1 MRVIPPLEITA
12 AMLTSSTLVETTPA
26 AYNAGTAYALGD
38 LVYVGTVGQ
47 ALTVYRSLQNAN
59 TGNTPASSPAWWEE
73 VNDVYAE
80 YAGGTTYALGDI
92 VQVAA
97 THLVYESLV
106 AGNLGN
112 AVTDTTKW
120 QEVGPTNK
128 WAMFDVLR
136 NTQSTAPEGITVV
149 ITPGERIDSIALV
162 GVDAQTV
169 TITMTDAGGGTT
181 YYTHT
186 EDMTTRD
193 VAGWYDYF
201 FTPFEIKPTLVLFDL
216 PPYSGAKLTVELTR
230 TGGQVSCGGIV
241 IGSNQYIGDV
251 LHDGESDALNF
262 STVTRDEFGTAT
274 LVQRRSIPK
283 VNVTAVVDKTYVT
296 AIYNLRKALNAK
308 PAFWALL
315 EDAGDGYFEAF
326 AILGF
331 YRRFTINAA
340 LPEQAIVSLELEEI

>member
-12 AMLTSSTLVETTPA
+12 ALLTSSTLVETTPA
-26 AYNAGTAYALGD
+26 AYNAGTAYAVGD
-38 LVYVGTVGQ
+38 LVYRGTVGQ

-59 TGNTPASSPAWWEE
+59 TGNTPESEPTWWEE

-80 YAGGTTYALGDI
+80 YDAGATYALGDI

-106 AGNLGN
+106 AGNTGN

-120 QEVGPTNK
+120 EEIGPTNK

-136 NTQSTAPEGITVV
+136 NTQSTAPEAITVE
-149 ITPGERIDSIALV
+149 ITPGVRIDSIALV
-162 GVDAQTV
+162 GVDAQTA
-169 TITMTDAGGGTT
+169 TITMTDTGETET
-181 YYTHT
+181 YYTHS
-186 EDMTTRD
+186 EEMTTRD
-193 VAGWYDYF
+193 LADWYDYF
-201 FTPFEIKPTLVLFDL
+201 FDEFTFKPTLALFDL
-216 PPYSGAKLTVELTR
+216 PPYAGAKITVALER
-230 TGGQVSCGGIV
+230 TGGEVSCGGVV
-241 IGSNQYIGDV
+241 IGSNQFIGDV

-262 STVTRDEFGTAT
+262 STVTRDEFGNAT

-283 VNVTAVVDKTYVT
+283 INVTAVVDKTYVT
-296 AIYNLRKALNAK
+296 AIYNLRKALNAE
-308 PAFWALL
+308 PAFWASL
-315 EDAGDGYFEAF
+315 EDSDDGYFEAF

-340 LPEQAIVSLELEEI
+340 QPEKAIVSLELEEI